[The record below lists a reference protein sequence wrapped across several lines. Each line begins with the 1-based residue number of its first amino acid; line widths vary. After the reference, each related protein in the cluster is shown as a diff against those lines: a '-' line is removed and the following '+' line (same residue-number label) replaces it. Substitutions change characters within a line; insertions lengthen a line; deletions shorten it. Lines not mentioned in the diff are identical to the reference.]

1 MKYLF
6 ILTSTWHYP
15 RTALGGGGDRVWW
28 LTVAAPC
35 VTGEVGA
42 SVVCGL
48 GGVWVVYGGGELV
61 VPLVE
66 VVNGGG
72 VLYLLRNIFAK
83 LGNMA
88 SKKMQTLI
96 HSQDE
101 KRNSASQNCKEMTS
115 VYQFYLFE
123 K

>member
-1 MKYLF
+1 M
-6 ILTSTWHYP
+6 
-15 RTALGGGGDRVWW
+15 
-28 LTVAAPC
+28 
-35 VTGEVGA
+35 TGEVGA

-72 VLYLLRNIFAK
+72 VLYRLRNIFAK

-96 HSQDE
+96 HSQDG

>member
-1 MKYLF
+1 M
-6 ILTSTWHYP
+6 
-15 RTALGGGGDRVWW
+15 
-28 LTVAAPC
+28 
-35 VTGEVGA
+35 TGEVGA

-88 SKKMQTLI
+88 SKKNANIDSFPRRKAQLG
-96 HSQDE
+96 
-101 KRNSASQNCKEMTS
+101 
-115 VYQFYLFE
+115 
-123 K
+123 

>member
-1 MKYLF
+1 M
-6 ILTSTWHYP
+6 
-15 RTALGGGGDRVWW
+15 
-28 LTVAAPC
+28 
-35 VTGEVGA
+35 TGEVGP

-83 LGNMA
+83 LGNKA

-96 HSQDE
+96 HSQDG